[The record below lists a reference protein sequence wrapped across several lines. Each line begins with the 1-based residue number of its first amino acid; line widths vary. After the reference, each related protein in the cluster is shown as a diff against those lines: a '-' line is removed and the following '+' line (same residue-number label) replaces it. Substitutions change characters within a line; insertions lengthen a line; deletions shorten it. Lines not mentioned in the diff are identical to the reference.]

1 MYTDIVSLIRG
12 ALLENGCDESILG
25 DFDGHSTIS
34 LDFQNYPSLLISLD
48 DNYVWIW
55 SRLCEASDS
64 IMQYKA
70 SAILEKMME
79 GCHFSITGQL
89 QIFTNEGYI
98 ELKGLVHP
106 NFLESSSR
114 FAEALDE
121 FFIQQEAI
129 LGIIR

>member
-12 ALLENGCDESILG
+12 ALLENGCDESLLG
-25 DFDGHSTIS
+25 DFDSHSTIS
-34 LDFQNYPSLLISLD
+34 LDFEKHPSMFISVD

-55 SRLCEASDS
+55 SRLCEVSDS

-70 SAILEKMME
+70 SALLEKMIE
-79 GCHFSITGQL
+79 GCQFSITGQL
-89 QIFTNEGYI
+89 HISLNEGYI
-98 ELKGLVHP
+98 ELKGMVHP
-106 NFLESSSR
+106 NFLENSSR

-121 FFIQQEAI
+121 FFTQQEAF